1 MNASQNV
8 SRFASLSLAAVKAVS
23 DATNA
28 TRYVDKAIGLF
39 SSLCGRVGAFIA
51 QQRDYSA
58 YCQSESQGIECRT
71 QAPAHNTLTSVAPTL
86 TDADIVPASVVRVV
100 RKPAVTATPRKRT
113 TRKTETVAIAAN
125 AGIAVDSVKVGPTKY
140 TRKGLE
146 CLTMTQLREIA
157 SPLSVK
163 GRSKEALIAGILE
176 AQKPTRKGK

>member
-1 MNASQNV
+1 MTASQNAA
-8 SRFASLSLAAVKAVS
+8 RFASLSLAAAKAVS

-28 TRYVDKAIGLF
+28 TRYVGKAIGLF

-51 QQRDYSA
+51 QQRDYA
-58 YCQSESQGIECRT
+58 NYCKAEQTAIEGRT
-71 QAPAHNTLTSVAPTL
+71 QVTAHNTLTVAPTIL
-86 TDADIVPASVVRVV
+86 TDADIVPSPVVRVS
-100 RKPAVTATPRKRT
+100 RKPAVATPRKRT

-125 AGIAVDSVKVGPTKY
+125 AGIAVDSVKVGPTRY

-146 CLTMTQLREIA
+146 CLSMAALREVA

-176 AQKPTRKGK
+176 AQKAPRKGR